1 MAPAD
6 ALSRRDHV
14 DTSLDNADTSI
25 VPSPAIINA
34 LDLSLIRHIQSSS
47 ESDPLV
53 LRAIQN
59 LSQETP
65 LFPRSAFADWTFT
78 NGNLYYKH
86 RLYVPPSARS
96 QILHSIHSSPL
107 SGHLGRFR
115 TKAIVERDF
124 WWPGLSTFV
133 TSFVT
138 GCAVCQQN
146 KVRTHPVTPPLSP
159 IKSTTTLPFK
169 QLSVDLITDLP
180 LSAGH
185 DSLMVVVDHGLTK
198 GVILV
203 PCSKT
208 IDANGIAQL
217 FFEFVFKR
225 FGLHDTLISDRGPQ
239 FASAFARELARI
251 LCYDVRLS
259 TAYHPQTDGQT
270 ERANQEVETYLRI
283 FCANNP
289 HNWSKFLT
297 SAEFVHNSVPHSST
311 KVSPFSL
318 ILGYEPRAY
327 PPLGKTFLPALESR
341 LSSLE
346 SARKEALAAHE
357 TARRIMTERSSRRFS
372 PWKVGN
378 KVWLEATNLRIPYP
392 SRKLAPKRHGPF
404 EIAQVLSPLV
414 YRLRLPPTWKIHD
427 VFHAHL
433 LSSYRQTD
441 AHGPSF
447 LKPPPDVID
456 NEEEYEVDHIVSHK
470 GSPGRR
476 LYLTAW
482 KGYPSSENT
491 WEPESNLRHA
501 PLILKNYKNT
511 RNL

>member
-6 ALSRRDHV
+6 ALSRRDYV

-25 VPSPAIINA
+25 VPSTAIINA
-34 LDLSLIRHIQSSS
+34 LDLSLVRHIQSSS
-47 ESDPLV
+47 ASDPLV

-59 LSQETP
+59 LSEETP
-65 LFPRSAFADWTFT
+65 LFPRSALTDWTFE
-78 NGNLYYKH
+78 NNNLYYKN
-86 RLYVPPSARS
+86 RLYIPPSARS
-96 QILHSIHSSPL
+96 SLLHSIHSSPL

-133 TSFVT
+133 NGFVA
-138 GCAVCQQN
+138 GCAICQQN
-146 KVRTHPVTPPLSP
+146 KVCTHPVTPPLNP

-169 QLSVDLITDLP
+169 QLSVDLVTDLP
-180 LSAGH
+180 VSNGF

-198 GVILV
+198 GVILA

-208 IDANGIAQL
+208 IDANGVAQL

-225 FGLHDTLISDRGPQ
+225 FALHDTLISDRGPQ
-239 FASAFARELARI
+239 FASAFARELTRI
-251 LCYDVRLS
+251 LHYNVCLS
-259 TAYHPQTDGQT
+259 TMYHPQTDGQT

-289 HNWSKFLT
+289 HKWSKFLT
-297 SAEFVHNSVPHSST
+297 SAEFIHNSVPHSST

-327 PPLGKTFLPALESR
+327 PSLGKTFLPALEGC

-357 TARRIMTERSSRRFS
+357 TAHRIMTERASRKFS
-372 PWKVGN
+372 PWKVGD
-378 KVWLEATNLRIPYP
+378 KVWLEATNLHIPYP

-414 YRLRLPPTWKIHD
+414 YRLHLPPTWKIHD

-433 LSSYRQTD
+433 LSSYRQTET
-441 AHGPSF
+441 HGPSF

-456 NEEEYEVDHIVSHK
+456 NEEEYEVNHIVSHK
-470 GSPGRR
+470 GSPG
-476 LYLTAW
+476 
-482 KGYPSSENT
+482 
-491 WEPESNLRHA
+491 
-501 PLILKNYKNT
+501 
-511 RNL
+511 

>member
-1 MAPAD
+1 
-6 ALSRRDHV
+6 L
-14 DTSLDNADTSI
+14 
-25 VPSPAIINA
+25 
-34 LDLSLIRHIQSSS
+34 
-47 ESDPLV
+47 
-53 LRAIQN
+53 
-59 LSQETP
+59 
-65 LFPRSAFADWTFT
+65 
-78 NGNLYYKH
+78 
-86 RLYVPPSARS
+86 
-96 QILHSIHSSPL
+96 IHSSPL
-107 SGHLGRFR
+107 SSHLGHFH

-133 TSFVT
+133 NSFIAD
-138 GCAVCQQN
+138 CAICQQN
-146 KVRTHPVTPPLSP
+146 KVRTHLVTPPLTP
-159 IKSTTTLPFK
+159 ITSITTLPFK
-169 QLSVDLITDLP
+169 QLSVDLVTDLP
-180 LSAGH
+180 LSNGY

-198 GVILV
+198 GVILA

-208 IDANGIAQL
+208 IDANGVAQL

-225 FGLHDTLISDRGPQ
+225 FGLHDILISDRGPQ

-251 LCYDVRLS
+251 LHYDVRLS

-270 ERANQEVETYLRI
+270 ERANQEVKTYLRI

-289 HNWSKFLT
+289 HKWSKFLT
-297 SAEFVHNSVPHSST
+297 SAEFIHNSVPHSST

-327 PPLGKTFLPALESR
+327 PSLRKTFLPALEGR

-357 TARRIMTERSSRRFS
+357 TARRIMMERSSRKFS
-372 PWKVGN
+372 PWKVGD

-404 EIAQVLSPLV
+404 EIAQVLSPLM

-433 LSSYRQTD
+433 LSSYHQTEM
-441 AHGPSF
+441 HGPSF

-470 GSPGRR
+470 GSHGRR

-491 WEPESNLRHA
+491 WEPENNLRHA
-501 PLILKNYKNT
+501 SLILKDYKNT